1 MDTKALRQK
10 ILDLAIRGKLVPQ
23 DPNDEPASVLL
34 ERIREQ
40 KKQMVKDG
48 KLKPKDIKK
57 DTVIFKGD
65 DNLHYEKF
73 PDGSVKCIEDEIP
86 FNLPEGWE
94 WARLKHICMMVA
106 GKPKPSEQIK
116 HTPFEGSYPCF
127 GGNGIR
133 GYVDEYNRDGT
144 FSIVGRQGALCGNIN
159 VASGKFYATE
169 HAVITTIFTGID
181 FDWCNYILEALQLNK
196 YATGAAQPGLSVANI
211 LNVFVPVPPLN
222 EQVIIGAKV
231 SESIKLIDIIE
242 HEKASLQE
250 IANKIKSKI
259 LDLAIRGKLVPQDP
273 NDEPASM
280 LLERIRAEKEELIK
294 QGKIKRDK
302 KESVIFKGDDNSY
315 YEKMPDGKLNCLNEQ
330 LMFELPEGW
339 EWCNLLMIGT
349 TNIGLTYRPADIDTQ
364 GIMVLRSCNIVNEK
378 INLTDLAR
386 VKTSIRTNQ
395 FVQKNDILIC
405 ARNGSRALVG
415 KCALIPELDEQAS
428 FGAFMAIYRTPY
440 FGYIIH
446 FLRSNFF
453 RSIFDDS
460 NSTTINQLTQD
471 MLKRAIV
478 PLPPLAE
485 QHRIVKKL
493 NTLLTDLSYIEKEL
507 N

>member
-1 MDTKALRQK
+1 MH
-10 ILDLAIRGKLVPQ
+10 
-23 DPNDEPASVLL
+23 
-34 ERIREQ
+34 
-40 KKQMVKDG
+40 
-48 KLKPKDIKK
+48 
-57 DTVIFKGD
+57 
-65 DNLHYEKF
+65 NLHYEKF

-250 IANKIKSKI
+250 IADKIKSKI

-273 NDEPASM
+273 NDEPASV

-302 KESVIFKGDDNSY
+302 KEFVIFKGDDNSY
-315 YEKMPDGKLNCLNEQ
+315 YEKIGNKTENIDDQIPFDLPQGWIWCRGYSCFDGMESTKPHGDFFDYIDIDAIDNQNHCIKEAKHLPVTKAPSRASRAVKNGSVLFSLVRPYLENIALVDEKYCNCIASTG
-330 LMFELPEGW
+330 FYI
-339 EWCNLLMIGT
+339 CNSNGMLSPKFMYFLMISGYVVT
-349 TNIGLTYRPADIDTQ
+349 GLNRFMKGDNSPSICKDNIENWLYPVPPIKEQ
-364 GIMVLRSCNIVNEK
+364 EVVSLK
-378 INLTDLAR
+378 L
-386 VKTSIRTNQ
+386 KSILSTI
-395 FVQKNDILIC
+395 KN
-405 ARNGSRALVG
+405 
-415 KCALIPELDEQAS
+415 
-428 FGAFMAIYRTPY
+428 
-440 FGYIIH
+440 
-446 FLRSNFF
+446 
-453 RSIFDDS
+453 
-460 NSTTINQLTQD
+460 
-471 MLKRAIV
+471 
-478 PLPPLAE
+478 
-485 QHRIVKKL
+485 
-493 NTLLTDLSYIEKEL
+493 IEKML

>member
-1 MDTKALRQK
+1 M
-10 ILDLAIRGKLVPQ
+10 
-23 DPNDEPASVLL
+23 
-34 ERIREQ
+34 
-40 KKQMVKDG
+40 
-48 KLKPKDIKK
+48 
-57 DTVIFKGD
+57 
-65 DNLHYEKF
+65 HYEKF

-273 NDEPASM
+273 NDEPASV

-294 QGKIKRDK
+294 QGKIKRNK

-315 YEKMPDGKLNCLNEQ
+315 YQDLPENWIKIRLSSISEIITKGTTPRGGRIAYSQSGIGFLRAENIAGYDKLNLSNLN
-330 LMFELPEGW
+330 
-339 EWCNLLMIGT
+339 
-349 TNIGLTYRPADIDTQ
+349 YIDEESHNNY
-364 GIMVLRSCNIVNEK
+364 LKRSILKE
-378 INLTDLAR
+378 
-386 VKTSIRTNQ
+386 
-395 FVQKNDILIC
+395 NDILITI
-405 ARNGSRALVG
+405 AGTLG
-415 KCALIPELDEQAS
+415 
-428 FGAFMAIYRTPY
+428 RT
-440 FGYIIH
+440 G
-446 FLRSNFF
+446 
-453 RSIFDDS
+453 
-460 NSTTINQLTQD
+460 
-471 MLKRAIV
+471 IV
-478 PLPPLAE
+478 PQQALPLNTNQAVAIIRLVDKNIINVKYLVYAINSPQIKDDLLDKSVDVAIPNLSLENIADCNIPFPPFAE
-485 QHRIVKKL
+485 QKRIVTAIEEAFSKL
-493 NTLLTDLSYIEKEL
+493 DKISESLA
-507 N
+507 

>member
-1 MDTKALRQK
+1 MH
-10 ILDLAIRGKLVPQ
+10 
-23 DPNDEPASVLL
+23 
-34 ERIREQ
+34 
-40 KKQMVKDG
+40 
-48 KLKPKDIKK
+48 
-57 DTVIFKGD
+57 
-65 DNLHYEKF
+65 NLHYEKF

-250 IANKIKSKI
+250 IADKIKSKI

-273 NDEPASM
+273 NDEPASV

-302 KESVIFKGDDNSY
+302 KEFVIFKGDDNSY
-315 YEKMPDGKLNCLNEQ
+315 YQDLPENWIKIRLSSISEIITKGTTPRGGRIAYSQSGIGFLRAENIAGYDKLNLSNLN
-330 LMFELPEGW
+330 
-339 EWCNLLMIGT
+339 
-349 TNIGLTYRPADIDTQ
+349 YIDEESHNNY
-364 GIMVLRSCNIVNEK
+364 LKRSILKE
-378 INLTDLAR
+378 
-386 VKTSIRTNQ
+386 
-395 FVQKNDILIC
+395 NDILITI
-405 ARNGSRALVG
+405 AGTLG
-415 KCALIPELDEQAS
+415 
-428 FGAFMAIYRTPY
+428 RT
-440 FGYIIH
+440 G
-446 FLRSNFF
+446 
-453 RSIFDDS
+453 
-460 NSTTINQLTQD
+460 
-471 MLKRAIV
+471 IV
-478 PLPPLAE
+478 PQQALPLNTNQAVAIIRLVDKNIINVKYLVYAINSPQIKDDLLDKSVDVAIPNLSLENIADCNIPFPPFAE
-485 QHRIVKKL
+485 QKRIVTAIEEAFSKL
-493 NTLLTDLSYIEKEL
+493 DKISESLA
-507 N
+507 

>member
-1 MDTKALRQK
+1 M
-10 ILDLAIRGKLVPQ
+10 
-23 DPNDEPASVLL
+23 
-34 ERIREQ
+34 
-40 KKQMVKDG
+40 
-48 KLKPKDIKK
+48 
-57 DTVIFKGD
+57 
-65 DNLHYEKF
+65 
-73 PDGSVKCIEDEIP
+73 KCIEDEIP

-250 IANKIKSKI
+250 IADKIKSKI

-273 NDEPASM
+273 NDEPASV

-315 YEKMPDGKLNCLNEQ
+315 YEKIGNKTENIDDQIPFDLPQGWIWCRGYSCFDGMESTKPHGDFFDYIDIDAIDNQNHCIKEAKHLPVTKAPSRASRAVKNGSVLFSLVRPYLENIALVDEKYCNCIASTG
-330 LMFELPEGW
+330 FYI
-339 EWCNLLMIGT
+339 CNSNGMLSPKFMYFLMISGYVVT
-349 TNIGLTYRPADIDTQ
+349 GLNRFMKGDNSPSICKDNIENWLYPVPPIKEQ
-364 GIMVLRSCNIVNEK
+364 EVVSLK
-378 INLTDLAR
+378 L
-386 VKTSIRTNQ
+386 KSILSTI
-395 FVQKNDILIC
+395 KN
-405 ARNGSRALVG
+405 
-415 KCALIPELDEQAS
+415 
-428 FGAFMAIYRTPY
+428 
-440 FGYIIH
+440 
-446 FLRSNFF
+446 
-453 RSIFDDS
+453 
-460 NSTTINQLTQD
+460 
-471 MLKRAIV
+471 
-478 PLPPLAE
+478 
-485 QHRIVKKL
+485 
-493 NTLLTDLSYIEKEL
+493 IEKML

>member
-1 MDTKALRQK
+1 M
-10 ILDLAIRGKLVPQ
+10 
-23 DPNDEPASVLL
+23 
-34 ERIREQ
+34 
-40 KKQMVKDG
+40 
-48 KLKPKDIKK
+48 
-57 DTVIFKGD
+57 
-65 DNLHYEKF
+65 
-73 PDGSVKCIEDEIP
+73 KCIEDEIP

-250 IANKIKSKI
+250 IADKIKSK
-259 LDLAIRGKLVPQDP
+259 
-273 NDEPASM
+273 S
-280 LLERIRAEKEELIK
+280 
-294 QGKIKRDK
+294 
-302 KESVIFKGDDNSY
+302 S
-315 YEKMPDGKLNCLNEQ
+315 
-330 LMFELPEGW
+330 
-339 EWCNLLMIGT
+339 
-349 TNIGLTYRPADIDTQ
+349 
-364 GIMVLRSCNIVNEK
+364 
-378 INLTDLAR
+378 
-386 VKTSIRTNQ
+386 
-395 FVQKNDILIC
+395 
-405 ARNGSRALVG
+405 
-415 KCALIPELDEQAS
+415 
-428 FGAFMAIYRTPY
+428 
-440 FGYIIH
+440 
-446 FLRSNFF
+446 
-453 RSIFDDS
+453 
-460 NSTTINQLTQD
+460 
-471 MLKRAIV
+471 
-478 PLPPLAE
+478 
-485 QHRIVKKL
+485 
-493 NTLLTDLSYIEKEL
+493 
-507 N
+507 